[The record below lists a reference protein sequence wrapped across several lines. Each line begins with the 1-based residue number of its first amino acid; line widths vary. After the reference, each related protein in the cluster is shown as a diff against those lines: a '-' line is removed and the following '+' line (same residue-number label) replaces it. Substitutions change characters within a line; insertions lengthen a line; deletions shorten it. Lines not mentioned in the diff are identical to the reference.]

1 MRLRLGAQMPSDIS
15 SSSSSASSDD
25 EGESTSKKRARARDA
40 TTSLDGQPRKDP
52 KKALQNQD
60 VSSDGSDASD
70 SASGESSK
78 EDGASDVS
86 AQGEDTSGDDSAD
99 DSEAETAASKRDEAA
114 NKRDEAARKQAAA
127 RVRQRLSVVPI
138 VQASGQELAQM
149 LTKLNSDGEDQ
160 LEALKLFE
168 ERARAAFG
176 HRDTG
181 GGDGADL
188 IHAYFQGSPEC
199 SELFRVLAK
208 GAAGGDKVRDSG
220 KMNALMRLLQALL
233 ACHVVPLLLEH
244 SRNLGT
250 KIIRKAN
257 KAFIGAITSGKTRL
271 FAETMR
277 VLCRASEL
285 GVVQARDAWKKFS
298 PYMKNMTRH
307 LEVMKMEDKKNKEGP
322 RVER

>member
-1 MRLRLGAQMPSDIS
+1 MPSDSDS
-15 SSSSSASSDD
+15 SSSNASSDD
-25 EGESTSKKRARARDA
+25 EGEINSKKRGRNA
-40 TTSLDGQPRKDP
+40 TTLLEGEPRKGP
-52 KKALQNQD
+52 KKALRNQD

-70 SASGESSK
+70 SASE
-78 EDGASDVS
+78 ES
-86 AQGEDTSGDDSAD
+86 AQGDDTSGDDSASD
-99 DSEAETAASKRDEAA
+99 AEAGAAA
-114 NKRDEAARKQAAA
+114 NAREEAARKQAAA
-127 RVRQRLSVVPI
+127 RVRQRLPVVPI
-138 VQASGQELAQM
+138 VRASGQELAQM

-176 HRDTG
+176 HRGTG

-298 PYMKNMTRH
+298 PYMKNMARH

-322 RVER
+322 RIERCVVA